1 MLAPLKFWC
10 MVVVGE
16 VSEAQ
21 IDMTLHLWSEADS
34 CAALIK
40 ISEWLRL
47 CRSHR
52 QAPQGG

>member
-10 MVVVGE
+10 IVVVEE
-16 VSEAQ
+16 VSEAR

-47 CRSHR
+47 C
-52 QAPQGG
+52 